1 MKKAIR
7 LMSVALV
14 CLMGPLKAQEILT
27 ADAAV
32 EAVMKNSFGIQI
44 AKLQWEALQND
55 ATRGNAGQLP
65 TVGLTAGGT
74 VQSTN
79 INQEFSNGTVIV
91 RNGVGANTI
100 NAGLNASWM
109 LFNGKRMFV
118 TYDRLKAAAAGGEL
132 LWKLEVDNA
141 IRQTLEVYY
150 SLVQLS
156 IEVKARQSALA
167 LTEEQLTIA
176 ERRFELGSG
185 DKQAVLQSKIARNDI
200 QSAILQQQQQSVALM
215 VTLNRLMGRDVN
227 LNFKVPDV
235 VVHNNDLNL
244 GALQLELDKQ
254 NIRLA
259 LQRNLVTQQQFG
271 VQEAKADWMP
281 TLQLNTAFGL
291 NRNQSEGGFALYNF
305 SQGPSAGLALNWNL
319 FNGGQVKRTVAQRQI
334 GLQQAQ
340 LQQSQLQLELQ
351 GELFTAWRTL
361 ESWKA
366 RQTLEDENLQ
376 AAQESFMLAQERFKL
391 GTTGILEVKDAQRS
405 LDEAIS
411 RSAAAKVQRKLAEIV
426 LLQVS
431 GRLQSK

>member
-1 MKKAIR
+1 MKKRI
-7 LMSVALV
+7 SVIVLGWAMLGGTV
-14 CLMGPLKAQEILT
+14 QAQEILT

-32 EAVMKNSFGIQI
+32 EAVLKNNFGIQI
-44 AKLQWEALQND
+44 AKQQWESLKTD

-65 TVGLTAGGT
+65 TVGVAAGGT
-74 VQSTN
+74 LQSTN

-91 RNGVGANTI
+91 RNGVGANTL
-100 NAGLNASWM
+100 NASLNASWM
-109 LFNGKRMFV
+109 LFNGRRMFV

-141 IRQTLEVYY
+141 IRQALEVYY

-156 IEVKARQSALA
+156 MEVKSRQSALQ
-167 LTEEQLTIA
+167 LTEEQLLIA
-176 ERRFELGSG
+176 QRRFELGSG

-200 QSAILQQQQQSVALM
+200 QSAILQQQQQAETLKI
-215 VTLNRLMGRDVN
+215 TLNRLMGREVN
-227 LNFKVPDV
+227 LNFSVPDV
-235 VVHNNDLNL
+235 VVHNESLNL

-259 LQRNLVTQQQFG
+259 LQRNLVSQQQFG
-271 VQEAKADWMP
+271 VKEAQADRLP

-319 FNGGQVKRTVAQRQI
+319 FNGGQVKRNVAQRQI

-340 LQQSQLQLELQ
+340 LQQAQVQLEVQ
-351 GELFTAWRTL
+351 AELFAAWRNL
-361 ESWKA
+361 ESWKQ
-366 RQTLEDENLQ
+366 RQVLEDDNLV

-411 RSAAAKVQRKLAEIV
+411 RSSAAKVQRKLAEIA

-431 GRLQSK
+431 GRLQAK

>member
-1 MKKAIR
+1 MKKSI
-7 LMSVALV
+7 SVFVFALASV
-14 CLMGPLKAQEILT
+14 FQPLLAQEVLT

-32 EAVMKNSFGIQI
+32 EAVLKNHYGIQI
-44 AKLQWEALQND
+44 AKQQWELLKND

-132 LWKLEVDNA
+132 LWKLEIDNA
-141 IRQTLEVYY
+141 IRQALEVYY

-156 IEVKARQSALA
+156 IEVKSRQSALL
-167 LTEEQLTIA
+167 LTEEQLLIA
-176 ERRFELGSG
+176 QRRFELGSG

-200 QSAILQQQQQSVALM
+200 QSAILQQKQQSDALK
-215 VTLNRLMGRDVN
+215 VTLNRLMGRAVN
-227 LNFKVPDV
+227 IEFAVPDLV
-235 VVHNNDLNL
+235 EHRNDLNL
-244 GALQLELDKQ
+244 AALQLELDKQ

-259 LQRNLVTQQQFG
+259 LQRNVVAQQQFG
-271 VQEAKADWMP
+271 VQEAKADRMP

-319 FNGGQVKRTVAQRQI
+319 FNGGLVKRNVAQRQI
-334 GLQQAQ
+334 VLQQAQ
-340 LQQSQLQLELQ
+340 LQQAQIQLEVQ
-351 GELFTAWRTL
+351 GELFTAWRNL
-361 ESWKA
+361 ESWKQ
-366 RQTLEDENLQ
+366 RQALEDENLQ
-376 AAQESFMLAQERFKL
+376 AAQESFTLAQERFKL
-391 GTTGILEVKDAQRS
+391 GSTGILEVKDAQRS

-411 RSAAAKVQRKLAEIV
+411 RSAASKVQRKLAEIA
-426 LLQVS
+426 LMQVS
-431 GRLQSK
+431 GRLQTK